1 MQRGDV
7 YIMPFPFTDLKHAK
21 VRPVLVLAALP
32 GNDCIV
38 CMITTRLAH
47 SKHAVP
53 VGPEDV
59 LNGAIRPGSIR
70 VERLVT
76 CEKTVLFEKI
86 ATLKPGALETTL
98 AAARSLFA

>member
-7 YIMPFPFTDLKHAK
+7 YIMPFPFTDLKRAK
-21 VRPVLVLAALP
+21 VRPVLILAAPP

-38 CMITTRLAH
+38 CMITTRQTH

-53 VGPEDV
+53 VAPDDV
-59 LNGAIRPGSIR
+59 LDGSIRPGSIR

-86 ATLKPGALETTL
+86 GTLKPGTLETAL
-98 AAARSLFA
+98 AAARSLFT